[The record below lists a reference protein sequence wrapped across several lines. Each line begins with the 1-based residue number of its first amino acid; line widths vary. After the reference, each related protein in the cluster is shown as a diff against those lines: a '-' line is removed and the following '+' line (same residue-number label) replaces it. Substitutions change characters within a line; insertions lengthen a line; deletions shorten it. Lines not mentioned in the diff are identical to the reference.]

1 MYVKPVANGLHTST
15 LWRNINASHTS
26 NSQVKSI
33 NLKGFLI
40 MKIRKQIYLDKNYI
54 GNIEY
59 HEKMTFH
66 SVIIEHLNDDDE
78 SSIESSGIQSIDSS
92 IIHEKSQP

>member
-1 MYVKPVANGLHTST
+1 
-15 LWRNINASHTS
+15 
-26 NSQVKSI
+26 
-33 NLKGFLI
+33 

-54 GNIEY
+54 RNIEY

-66 SVIIEHLNDDDE
+66 SVIIEHLNDVVDDDE

>member
-1 MYVKPVANGLHTST
+1 
-15 LWRNINASHTS
+15 
-26 NSQVKSI
+26 
-33 NLKGFLI
+33 

-54 GNIEY
+54 RNIY

-66 SVIIEHLNDDDE
+66 SVIIEHLNDVVDDDE

>member
-1 MYVKPVANGLHTST
+1 
-15 LWRNINASHTS
+15 
-26 NSQVKSI
+26 
-33 NLKGFLI
+33 

-66 SVIIEHLNDDDE
+66 SVIIEHLNDVVDDDE